1 MQLRKDIQNETC
13 EVIRGYMGVAT
24 TIPVSEIVVG
34 DILVLRAGDR
44 VPADCLLIEEMDMRI
59 DETVYFPDQIEPI
72 EKQVATATNQ
82 DTNPDTVLLYR
93 TQITTGYAK
102 AVVLAVG
109 KNTLFEKEDH
119 DDGMTTNLKK
129 TTGLEKVMEKVA
141 DALSKKSYKLAL
153 LIVVILNVYWA
164 FRVMISTELDL
175 ISADSFQMLLAN
187 FMVGAAFLIA
197 ALPEGLPLSVSI
209 STAFSF
215 GRLKQE
221 NLLIKTS
228 DALENAGSITD
239 IITGKTSTLTVGE
252 LEVRHLWLAGQK
264 NFENVHKTLCIAQ
277 NDLADCLFL
286 SAEVSLEIDDEKS
299 EYLVKGSPVET
310 CLINYLDSCTG
321 SFGPHRQILNREKK
335 DSDYKFSTSIPFC
348 PERKTKLVAYRCEK
362 RDKDKKYRVVLKG
375 APEVVI
381 R

>member
-13 EVIRGYMGVAT
+13 EVIRGSMGVAT

-59 DETVYFPDQIEPI
+59 DESIYFPDQAEPV

-82 DTNPDTVLLYR
+82 DTKPDTVLLYR
-93 TQITTGYAK
+93 SQITTGYAK

-129 TTGLEKVMEKVA
+129 ETGLEKTMAKVA

-164 FRVMISTELDL
+164 FRVMISDMAL
-175 ISADSFQMLLAN
+175 ISAESLQLLLNN

-215 GRLKQE
+215 GRLK
-221 NLLIKTS
+221 
-228 DALENAGSITD
+228 
-239 IITGKTSTLTVGE
+239 
-252 LEVRHLWLAGQK
+252 
-264 NFENVHKTLCIAQ
+264 
-277 NDLADCLFL
+277 
-286 SAEVSLEIDDEKS
+286 
-299 EYLVKGSPVET
+299 
-310 CLINYLDSCTG
+310 
-321 SFGPHRQILNREKK
+321 
-335 DSDYKFSTSIPFC
+335 
-348 PERKTKLVAYRCEK
+348 
-362 RDKDKKYRVVLKG
+362 
-375 APEVVI
+375 
-381 R
+381 